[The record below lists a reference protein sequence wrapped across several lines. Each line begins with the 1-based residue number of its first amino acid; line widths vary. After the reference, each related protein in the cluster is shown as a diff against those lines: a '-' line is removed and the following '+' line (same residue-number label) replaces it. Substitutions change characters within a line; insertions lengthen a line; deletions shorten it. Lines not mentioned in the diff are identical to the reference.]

1 MPVARLRP
9 LLLAPV
15 VLMALAIVTLAKRP
29 LFAEAPLDYLFDAST
44 GVVLVVA
51 GLVTWARRP
60 SAWTGPLIVLAGY
73 LWYVGSLYVIL
84 PDRPANEL
92 LARLPFLG
100 FALRGY
106 YDPILAFVV
115 LTFPGDRLETRRDRL
130 AIGALLALMLAHS
143 AWRLIGVRPGIG
155 PGNPP
160 DAPANPLFLITDTG
174 TFVTGDEILTA
185 AVGAALVLV
194 AVVVLLRRRR
204 IRPGARRATDPVLIG
219 GAIWAGLAGLYG
231 IGAYTHEVLRV
242 DIVPWEGPG
251 WTAQYLL
258 RMLGPL
264 GLLVGAIRVRGSSA
278 AAIALMA
285 GPDGPPRGIDMERTL
300 RRTLD
305 DPGLQLLQFGP
316 GTGWLD
322 STGRASA
329 LPAPD
334 ADRATTLLER
344 DGTPIGAI
352 VHDVT
357 LLDDPALVRTVAA
370 AVALAMDNERL
381 QGDLHAQLEEV
392 RASRA
397 RIVEAGDLERRRM
410 ERDLHDGAQQR
421 LVALAVSLRTI
432 RSRLGPD
439 VAPPVIS
446 ELEAAGDLVKAAID
460 EVRELARGLDPSIL
474 REAGLGAAVQSLADH
489 SSIPVTVAIDLHG
502 RLPARAETAAY
513 FVAAEALANAAK
525 HSEASAVTVT
535 ATQAA
540 GLLSLEV
547 ADDGGGGAD
556 LEGSGIRGLADRIA
570 AVGGTFA
577 VDSPLG
583 AGTRIRVSIPC
594 AS

>member
-1 MPVARLRP
+1 MPAARFRP
-9 LLLAPV
+9 LLLLPV
-15 VLMALAIVTLAKRP
+15 VLMAAAIVSLARRP
-29 LFAEAPLDYLFDAST
+29 PFAEAPLDYLFDALT
-44 GVVLVVA
+44 GVVLVAA
-51 GLVTWARRP
+51 GLVAWARRP
-60 SAWTGPLIVLAGY
+60 SARTGPLIVLAGY
-73 LWYVGSLYVIL
+73 LWYVGSLYVVL
-84 PDRPANEL
+84 PDHVTDGL
-92 LARLPFLG
+92 VARIPFLG
-100 FALRGY
+100 FVLRGY
-106 YDPILAFVV
+106 YDPILAFVI
-115 LTFPGDRLETRRDRL
+115 LSFPGRRLETRRDRL
-130 AIGALLALMLAHS
+130 AVGALVALMVAHS
-143 AWRLIGVRPGIG
+143 LWRLVGVRPGIG

-160 DAPANPLFLITDTG
+160 DAPANPFLVITNIG
-174 TFVTGDEILTA
+174 TFVAGDQVLTA
-185 AVGAALVLV
+185 LVGVALVVV
-194 AVVVLLRRRR
+194 AAVMLARRRR

-219 GAIWAGLAGLYG
+219 GAIWAGLAGLYD
-231 IGAYTHEVLRV
+231 IGSWTHEILRL
-242 DIVPWEGPG
+242 DIVPWDGPG

-258 RMLGPL
+258 RLLGPL
-264 GLLVGAIRVRGSSA
+264 GLLVGALRIRGSSA

-305 DPGLQLLQFGP
+305 DPGLRLLTFSP
-316 GTGWLD
+316 GSGWLD
-322 STGRASA
+322 SSGRPVS
-329 LPAPD
+329 LPGLD
-334 ADRATTLLER
+334 AERSTTLLER
-344 DGTPIGAI
+344 DGTPTGAI

-381 QGDLHAQLEEV
+381 QEDLQTQLEEV

-397 RIVEAGDLERRRM
+397 RIVEAGDLERRRV

-439 VAPPVIS
+439 VAAPVTS
-446 ELEAAGDLVKAAID
+446 ELDAAGDLVKAAIA

-489 SSIPVTVAIDLHG
+489 SAIPVRVSIDLDG

-525 HSEASAVTVT
+525 HSDASAVTVT
-535 ATQAA
+535 ASQA
-540 GLLSLEV
+540 GGTLSMEV

-556 LEGSGIRGLADRIA
+556 LDGSGIRGLADRIA

-577 VDSPLG
+577 VESPLG